1 MRIYLDICTI
11 QRPFDDAS
19 QLRVH
24 VEAEAFMRI
33 LERIESGEIQ
43 LVGSFVHTLETD
55 ANPHLLRRRFAERV
69 LSLASEFI
77 DPNDEVEARALE
89 YRAMGLRMF
98 DATHLAVAVACQVD
112 FFCTCDDRLLRRA
125 KAADTGVTRAVT
137 PIELIEEVEG

>member
-24 VEAEAFMRI
+24 VEAEAFLRI

-43 LVGSFVHTLETD
+43 LVGSFAHVMETE
-55 ANPHLLRRRFAERV
+55 ANPHRLRREFAESV
-69 LSLASEFI
+69 LALASEFI
-77 DPNDEVEARALE
+77 EPTDEVDERALE
-89 YRAMGLRMF
+89 YRSMGLRML

-112 FFCTCDDRLLRRA
+112 FFCTCDDKLLRRA
-125 KAADTGVTRAVT
+125 KSAETGVTRAVT
-137 PIELIEEVEG
+137 PMELIEEVEG